1 MVYTRR
7 HSLTVNLVWRID
19 LVPTLVAP
27 ARGAY
32 HGRARHIL
40 AHTLPQTISR
50 CDLSLSSSRRH
61 IDPAAIAW
69 SQPWRPCATP
79 NMPVPSPCSSL
90 DRAIFG
96 IVIFAASWT
105 LGVRFQWPGVPKI
118 PFARLVDTRR
128 HCLTV
133 GLAVRAARCQHGK
146 GKSSQILDPPCMLE
160 GLRVVRSQ
168 PAWELSRKSP
178 SKSVY
183 SEYSPRST
191 SHGRPRVRTRTPR
204 APPPSGGIHPSLG
217 RSGACSSRSV
227 TPGLARAG
235 SRPAPRRPCGPRTA
249 CPPCPGSP

>member
-1 MVYTRR
+1 MTCRRRRCATRSGHLR
-7 HSLTVNLVWRID
+7 PGDGLGAPQDQKPAGFSRAATLSRSISLENRSS
-19 LVPTLVAP
+19 PNP
-27 ARGAY
+27 SRARARC

-118 PFARLVDTRR
+118 PFARLVDTHR

-133 GLAVRAARCQHGK
+133 GLSVRAARCQHGRE
-146 GKSSQILDPPCMLE
+146 S
-160 GLRVVRSQ
+160 LRRF
-168 PAWELSRKSP
+168 WI
-178 SKSVY
+178 
-183 SEYSPRST
+183 
-191 SHGRPRVRTRTPR
+191 RPV
-204 APPPSGGIHPSLG
+204 
-217 RSGACSSRSV
+217 
-227 TPGLARAG
+227 
-235 SRPAPRRPCGPRTA
+235 
-249 CPPCPGSP
+249 